1 MSLWGGRFSSGTADA
16 MAALSRS
23 VHFDWRL
30 APYDI
35 VSSKAHCRN
44 LVKSKILSP
53 AEGKKIESAL
63 ELLRKDIAKG
73 SIKPNANDEDLH
85 GVIER
90 VLTERIG
97 ELAGKLRAGR
107 SRNDQIATD
116 LRLYLRDVSCELVN
130 GLLQLTEAFIE
141 QAKKY
146 SDTYAS
152 GFTHLQHAQPI
163 VFGHELAK
171 HSHALLRDVQRLE
184 QWWERTGVSPLGAGA
199 LAGSVLSANP
209 ESSAKALA
217 FNSSASNSIDAVSD
231 RDFAAEFLFITA
243 MIGIH
248 FSRIGE
254 EWILWSS
261 TEFGWAQLDDA
272 YSTGSSIMPQK
283 KNPDI
288 AELSRGKSGRLIGN
302 LTALLV
308 TLKGLPFA
316 YNRDLQED
324 KEPVFDSIDTL
335 LLLLPAVIGMVKTTE
350 FDKKRMSA
358 GAISGFA
365 LATEVAD
372 YLVRKG
378 IPFAKAHEISG
389 RAVALAEQKK
399 VGLEELA
406 LADFQSL
413 NKLFSHDIFKT
424 LTVEAAVASRKSRG
438 GTAPSALRIQL
449 NELGTLVAIAKRANT
464 KRITHISKLWGDAAV
479 KVSRKGSKGA
489 REK

>member
-1 MSLWGGRFSSGTADA
+1 MTLWGGRFSASTADA

-44 LVKSKILSP
+44 LVKSKVLTS

-63 ELLRKDIAKG
+63 DLLRKDIAKG
-73 SIKPNANDEDLH
+73 LVTPSSQDEDLH

-90 VLTERIG
+90 VLADRIG
-97 ELAGKLRAGR
+97 DLAGKLRAGR

-116 LRLYLRDVSCELVN
+116 LRLYLRDVSCELVTQI
-130 GLLQLTEAFIE
+130 LRLVEVFIK
-141 QAKKY
+141 QAKRHEHSY
-146 SDTYAS
+146 VS

-171 HSHALLRDVQRLE
+171 HAHALLRDVERLE
-184 QWWERTGVSPLGAGA
+184 QWWLRTGVSPLGSGA

-209 ESSAKALA
+209 ESSAKSLL
-217 FNSSASNSIDAVSD
+217 FESSAGNSIDAVSD

-243 MIGIH
+243 MLGIH
-248 FSRIGE
+248 LSRIGE

-261 TEFGWAQLDDA
+261 TEFGWAKLDDA
-272 YSTGSSIMPQK
+272 FSTGSSIMPQK
-283 KNPDI
+283 KNPDV
-288 AELSRGKSGRLIGN
+288 AELARGKSGRLVGN
-302 LTALLV
+302 LTSLLV

-335 LLLLPAVIGMVKTTE
+335 LLLLPAVIGMVETTE
-350 FDKKRMSA
+350 FDEKRMAA
-358 GAISGFA
+358 GAITGFA

-389 RAVALAEQKK
+389 KAVALAERKK
-399 VGLEELA
+399 MGLEELS
-406 LADFQSL
+406 LADYQSL
-413 NKLFSHDIFKT
+413 NKLFQQDIFKA

-449 NELGTLVAIAKRANT
+449 TELGTLLSVARRANT
-464 KRITHISKLWGDAAV
+464 KRVSAFEKLWGDAEG
-479 KVSRKGSKGA
+479 KSKRARGA
-489 REK
+489 RSK

>member
-1 MSLWGGRFSSGTADA
+1 MTLWGGRFSSATADA

-44 LVKSKILSP
+44 LVKSKILSA
-53 AEGKKIESAL
+53 AEGKKIEEAL
-63 ELLRKDIAKG
+63 DLLRKDIAKG
-73 SIKPNANDEDLH
+73 LVTPNAQDEDLH

-90 VLTERIG
+90 VLADRIG
-97 ELAGKLRAGR
+97 DLAGKLRAGR

-116 LRLYLRDVSCELVN
+116 LRLYLRDSSSELIA
-130 GLLQLTEAFIE
+130 LILQLVDVFIK
-141 QAKKY
+141 QAKKHEE
-146 SDTYAS
+146 TYVS

-171 HSHALLRDVQRLE
+171 HAHALLRDVERIE
-184 QWWERTGVSPLGAGA
+184 QWWLRTGVSPLGSGA

-209 ESSAKALA
+209 ESSAKALL
-217 FNSSASNSIDAVSD
+217 FESSAGNSIDAVSD

-248 FSRIGE
+248 LSRIGE

-261 TEFGWAQLDDA
+261 TEFGWAKLDDA

-283 KNPDI
+283 KNPDV
-288 AELSRGKSGRLIGN
+288 AELARGKSGRLVGN
-302 LTALLV
+302 LTSLLV

-335 LLLLPAVIGMVKTTE
+335 TLLLPAVIGMVETTE
-350 FDKKRMSA
+350 FDEKRMRA
-358 GAISGFA
+358 GAASGFA

-378 IPFAKAHEISG
+378 VAFSKAHEISG
-389 RAVALAEQKK
+389 RAVALAEKK
-399 VGLEELA
+399 RVGLEELS
-406 LADFQSL
+406 LADYQSL
-413 NKLFSHDIFKT
+413 NKLFEQDIFKA

-438 GTAPSALRIQL
+438 GTAPTALRIQL
-449 NELGTLVAIAKRANT
+449 AELGTLVSTAKRANT
-464 KRITHISKLWGDAAV
+464 KRSTALAKLWGDGDS
-479 KVSRKGSKGA
+479 KNRRSRGA
-489 REK
+489 KR

>member
-1 MSLWGGRFSSGTADA
+1 MTLWGGRFSAETSNA
-16 MAALSRS
+16 MASLSRS

-44 LVKSKILSP
+44 LVKSKVLTSV
-53 AEGKKIESAL
+53 EGKKIEAAL
-63 ELLRKDIAKG
+63 DQLRKDITKG
-73 SIKPNANDEDLH
+73 LVEPNMHDEDLH

-90 VLTERIG
+90 VLGDRIG
-97 ELAGKLRAGR
+97 DLAGKLRAGR

-116 LRLYLRDVSCELVN
+116 LRLYLRDVSVDLIAEL
-130 GLLQLTEAFIE
+130 LRLSEAFIA
-141 QAKKY
+141 QAKRY
-146 SDTYAS
+146 SQSYVS

-171 HSHALLRDVQRLE
+171 HAHAILRDVERLE

-209 ESSAKALA
+209 ESSAKVLT
-217 FNSSASNSIDAVSD
+217 FTQSAGNSIDAVSD

-248 FSRIGE
+248 LSRIGE

-261 TEFGWAQLDDA
+261 TEFGWARLDDA

-283 KNPDI
+283 KNPDV
-288 AELSRGKSGRLIGN
+288 AELARGKSGRLVGN
-302 LTALLV
+302 LTSLLV

-335 LLLLPAVIGMVKTTE
+335 LVLLPAVIGMIETTT
-350 FDKKRMSA
+350 FDEKRMSA
-358 GAISGFA
+358 GAASGFA

-389 RAVALAEQKK
+389 KAVALAEKK
-399 VGLEELA
+399 KIGLEDLT
-406 LADFQSL
+406 LTDFQSL
-413 NKLFSHDIFKT
+413 NKLFSQDIYKA

-449 NELGTLVAIAKRANT
+449 SELGTLVSNAKRANT
-464 KRITHISKLWGDAAV
+464 KRINHIAKLWGESQAKV
-479 KVSRKGSKGA
+479 KPSKRA
-489 REK
+489 RERS

>member
-1 MSLWGGRFSSGTADA
+1 MTLWGGRFTNQTSDA

-44 LVKSKILSP
+44 LVKSKILTP
-53 AEGKKIESAL
+53 AEGKKIETAL
-63 ELLRKDIAKG
+63 DLLRRDIAKG
-73 SIKPNANDEDLH
+73 LVTPATHDEDLH

-90 VLTERIG
+90 VLADRIG
-97 ELAGKLRAGR
+97 DLAGKLRAGR

-116 LRLYLRDVSCELVN
+116 LRLYLREVSCSLIEQVLH
-130 GLLQLTEAFIE
+130 LIDAFIK
-141 QAKKY
+141 QAKRHENSY
-146 SDTYAS
+146 VS

-171 HSHALLRDVQRLE
+171 HAHALLRDVERLE
-184 QWWERTGVSPLGAGA
+184 QWWLRTGVSPLGSGA

-209 ESSAKALA
+209 ESSAKALLFEA
-217 FNSSASNSIDAVSD
+217 SSANSIDAVSD

-248 FSRIGE
+248 LSRIGE

-261 TEFGWAQLDDA
+261 TEFGWARLDDA

-283 KNPDI
+283 KNPDV
-288 AELSRGKSGRLIGN
+288 AELARGKSGRLVGN
-302 LTALLV
+302 LTSLLV

-335 LLLLPAVIGMVKTTE
+335 LLLLPAVIGMVETTE
-350 FDKKRMSA
+350 FDQKRMAA
-358 GAISGFA
+358 GATSGFA

-389 RAVALAEQKK
+389 KAVALAERKK
-399 VGLEELA
+399 VGLEDLS
-406 LADFQSL
+406 LADYQGL
-413 NKLFSHDIFKT
+413 NKLFEQDIFKA
-424 LTVEAAVASRKSRG
+424 LTVEAAVASRRSRG
-438 GTAPSALRIQL
+438 GTAPSALSVQIA
-449 NELGTLVAIAKRANT
+449 ELGTLLLSARRANT
-464 KRITHISKLWGDAAV
+464 KRANMFAKLWGDV
-479 KVSRKGSKGA
+479 ESKGKRA
-489 REK
+489 RGARK